1 MISYKSPAKRYFT
14 EEKIDSDMAKLFE
27 IFSEVNNNFFNQMS
41 DLAKM
46 TFLTLLAGEKL
57 LFIGIFYYKKKLK
70 IKN

>member
-27 IFSEVNNNFFNQMS
+27 IFNEVNNNFFNQMS
-41 DLAKM
+41 DLAKI

-57 LFIGIFYYKKKLK
+57 LFIGQGSTNVEELFK
-70 IKN
+70 

>member
-57 LFIGIFYYKKKLK
+57 LFIGQGSTNVEELFK
-70 IKN
+70 